1 MIFDDQWFEIWYC
14 PGRDIAP
21 HYILVLA
28 TSVSK
33 PTRYLVYD
41 PQLNYRIIYEAN
53 DYESAVQWLSED
65 EYEFI
70 EGREFPDDGYPL
82 KTKDS

>member
-53 DYESAVQWLSED
+53 DYESAVQRLRKMSMSSSKVGSSLTMD
-65 EYEFI
+65 T
-70 EGREFPDDGYPL
+70 R
-82 KTKDS
+82 